1 MSSNV
6 INNGLGNGTLCENV
20 PNLCKEIGSTW
31 EIDSI
36 RQELGYLTESG
47 LRYLKIDIANAFGL
61 DKQSYADRIAFV
73 DEHTTNELLAKTIV
87 ADSPYEYRNAVEQL
101 SNHYDGLPVEHI
113 TYLDCT
119 NQALQLYAVLTSCK
133 DTAYLCNISSGDV
146 LTDAYGVL
154 AIAMNDITGLDIFD
168 RNNCKKA
175 LMTTLYGKIDGEVEI
190 VKYMIE
196 NGIEYQSLITDEELA
211 SAFQKAMRA
220 IAPHAMRA
228 MDVLQSLNHAD
239 VDTYYWTMPDGFKVK
254 YDVKSTQ
261 KLEISC
267 KTKSGVKFHFD
278 RDVQVYKGSEFN
290 RGMSPNVIHSVDG
303 YVAREMVRRM
313 TQPCV
318 EFNRYYPAF
327 ITTIHDA
334 FGTHQNNAEEM
345 TWHYTNIMCELND
358 SDLLR
363 NIMSQISG
371 KHMLSI
377 KKNTLTNDMIRASI
391 YKLS

>member
-1 MSSNV
+1 MLKRNEVV
-6 INNGLGNGTLCENV
+6 IGNGTLSKTQLLTV
-20 PNLCKEIGSTW
+20 PNVEAIKE
-31 EIDSI
+31 
-36 RQELGYLTESG
+36 ELGYLTESG
-47 LRYLKIDIANAFGL
+47 YEYLAIDIANSFGL
-61 DKQSYADRIAFV
+61 DKKTYAERIDFV
-73 DEHTTNELLAKTIV
+73 DSHSISQLFDKVNE

-101 SNHYDGLPVEHI
+101 ANHSNTLPVEHI

-154 AIAMNDITGLDIFD
+154 AQAMNEITGLSIFD

-175 LMTTLYGKIDGEVEI
+175 LMTTLYGKMDGESEI
-190 VKYMIE
+190 ITYFIE
-196 NGIEYQSLITDEELA
+196 NGIEYKSLITDEELA
-211 SAFQKAMRA
+211 ICFQNAMRT

-228 MDVLQSLNHAD
+228 MDVLQSLNKAD
-239 VDTYYWTMPDGFKVK
+239 QDVYFWTMPDGFKVK

-261 KLEISC
+261 KLEIAC
-267 KTKSGVKFHFD
+267 QTKSGVKFHFD

-313 TQPCV
+313 TKPCA
-318 EFNRYYPAF
+318 EFNRNYPAF

-334 FGTHQNNAEEM
+334 FGTHPNNAKEM

-358 SDLLR
+358 SNLLQ

-371 KHMLSI
+371 GSMLSI
-377 KKNTLTNDMIRASI
+377 KKNTLTNDMIRKSI

>member
-1 MSSNV
+1 MLNNTMS
-6 INNGLGNGTLCENV
+6 GNGTLCENV
-20 PNLCKEIGSTW
+20 PNLCKEIR
-31 EIDSI
+31 E
-36 RQELGYLTESG
+36 ELGYLTESG
-47 LRYLKIDIANAFGL
+47 LHYLKIDIANTCGL
-61 DKQSYADRIAFV
+61 DKKSYDERIAFV
-73 DEHTTNELLAKTIV
+73 DKRSVNELLSIIEHAE
-87 ADSPYEYRNAVEQL
+87 SPYEYRNAVEQL
-101 SNHYDGLPVEHI
+101 SNHYNGLPVEHI

-228 MDVLQSLNHAD
+228 MDVLQSLNKAD
-239 VDTYYWTMPDGFKVK
+239 QDVYFWTMPDGFKVK

-261 KLEISC
+261 KLEVSC

-278 RDVQVYKGSEFN
+278 REVQVYKGSEYN

-334 FGTHQNNAEEM
+334 FGTHPNNAKEM

-358 SDLLR
+358 SNLLQD
-363 NIMSQISG
+363 IMSQISG

>member
-1 MSSNV
+1 MSGNI
-6 INNGLGNGTLCENV
+6 INNGLGNGTICGNKQVSEL
-20 PNLCKEIGSTW
+20 
-31 EIDSI
+31 DSI

-47 LRYLKIDIANAFGL
+47 LRYLKIDIANTFGL
-61 DKQSYADRIAFV
+61 DKQSYEDRISFV
-73 DEHTTNELLAKTIV
+73 DSFSIERIKEEEFL

-101 SNHYDGLPVEHI
+101 SNHYNGLTVEHI

-133 DTAYLCNISSGDV
+133 DTAYLCNVSSGNV

-154 AIAMNDITGLDIFD
+154 AKAMNEITKLNIFD

-175 LMTTLYGKIDGEVEI
+175 LMTTLYGKMDGESEI
-190 VKYMIE
+190 IKYIMENNMELMPMI
-196 NGIEYQSLITDEELA
+196 NIEEFPNQ
-211 SAFQKAMRA
+211 FQQAMRA

-228 MDVLQSLNHAD
+228 MDVLQSLNCAD
-239 VDTYYWTMPDGFKVK
+239 IDTYFWTMPDGFKVK

-303 YVAREMVRRM
+303 YVAREMIRRM
-313 TQPCV
+313 TQHC
-318 EFNRYYPAF
+318 EKFNRYYPAF
-327 ITTIHDA
+327 ITSIHDA
-334 FGTHQNNAEEM
+334 FGTHPNNAEEM
-345 TWHYTNIMCELND
+345 TYHYTNIMCELND
-358 SDLLR
+358 SNLLQ

-371 KHMLSI
+371 KNMLSI

>member
-1 MSSNV
+1 MVKRNEV
-6 INNGLGNGTLCENV
+6 IIGNGTLSEKV
-20 PNLCKEIGSTW
+20 ADNLLELASVKE
-31 EIDSI
+31 
-36 RQELGYLTESG
+36 ELGYLTESG
-47 LRYLKIDIANAFGL
+47 LEYLIIDIANSFGL
-61 DKQSYADRIAFV
+61 DKKTYEERIEFV
-73 DEHTTNELLAKTIV
+73 ESHTMDGLLDKVNE

-101 SNHYDGLPVEHI
+101 HNHYNGLPVEHI

-154 AIAMNDITGLDIFD
+154 AEAMNTITGLSIFD

-175 LMTTLYGKIDGEVEI
+175 LMTTLYGKMDGESEI
-190 VKYMIE
+190 ITYFIE

-211 SAFQKAMRA
+211 KCFQNAMRT

-228 MDVLQSLNHAD
+228 MDVLQSLNKAD
-239 VDTYYWTMPDGFKVK
+239 QDVYFWTMPDGFKIK

-278 RDVQVYKGSEFN
+278 REVQVYKGSEFN

-313 TQPCV
+313 TNPCA

-334 FGTHQNNAEEM
+334 FGTHPNNAKEM
-345 TWHYTNIMCELND
+345 TWHYTNIMCELNN
-358 SDLLR
+358 SNLLQ

-371 KHMLSI
+371 GNILSI
-377 KKNTLTNDMIRASI
+377 KKNTLTNDMIRSSI